1 MTGLGVVSIMMAAS
15 GRCPTVMKGRGMNNR
30 NSQSTR
36 RGAAAKVER
45 PSKER
50 ALSLRG
56 VGGLV
61 LTLLLPPLGLFYL
74 WSQGV
79 FRTRG
84 RMLVTTLATVEMAAL
99 VVLLTPKQELTPRA
113 PVPAAPALV
122 TAAPEGETLN
132 ALSNIEQ
139 LLYEQ
144 QLAKIEEQGGS
155 ARDLLTEEEKLDLV
169 NAENEAIYETIVYS
183 VYGEAVYYHAT
194 KVCKTQTNGR
204 ELTVRDALREGLQP
218 CPNCNPPTVTA

>member
-1 MTGLGVVSIMMAAS
+1 
-15 GRCPTVMKGRGMNNR
+15 MNNR
-30 NSQSTR
+30 YTK
-36 RGAAAKVER
+36 GKTAGYTAGVER
-45 PSKER
+45 PSRPR
-50 ALSLRG
+50 AVSARG
-56 VGGLV
+56 VAGLV
-61 LTLLLPPLGLFYL
+61 LTLLVPPVGLMFL

-84 RMLVTTLATVEMAAL
+84 RLLITTLATVEMAAL
-99 VVLLTPKQELTPRA
+99 VVILTPRQELTPRA
-113 PVPAAPALV
+113 PVPAAPSLV
-122 TAAPEGETLN
+122 TAAPEGETVN

-155 ARDLLTEEEKLDLV
+155 AQDLLTEEEKLELV
-169 NAENEAIYETIVYS
+169 NAENEAIYETIVDS

-218 CPNCNPPTVTA
+218 CPNCNPPAITA